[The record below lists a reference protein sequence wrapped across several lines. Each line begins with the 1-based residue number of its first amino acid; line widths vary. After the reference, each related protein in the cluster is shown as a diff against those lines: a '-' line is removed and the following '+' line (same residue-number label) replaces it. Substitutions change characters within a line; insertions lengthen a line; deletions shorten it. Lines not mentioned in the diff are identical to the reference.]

1 MGDREMLPHGAEH
14 LAGLLAA
21 RGEGTGAA
29 RLYGAVVA
37 WREATA
43 APPRYPGFEPAYR
56 RGLAAARAQLDDA
69 AWDAAW
75 AAGRALP
82 LAEAIA
88 EALATGMGA
97 DDAGPVGGKARRE

>member
-1 MGDREMLPHGAEH
+1 MAS
-14 LAGLLAA
+14 AFS
-21 RGEGTGAA
+21 EGTGHALGGCGGRNVRPLLRA
-29 RLYGAVVA
+29 RVNG
-37 WREATA
+37 RSSTGS
-43 APPRYPGFEPAYR
+43 RKREPAYR